1 MTTFTAEQIQLQ
13 AHIEA
18 ENAKWVAECEAMG
31 AEFYTTTVSD
41 PAHWAEM
48 GVFTVE
54 QYKRDSLISYI
65 SDGHK
70 DAYGFRPRHYDWD
83 AMSMAELEAL
93 ADDISN
99 EVTREIE
106 REEARK
112 VEAVANFQGFI
123 NEMISWGAKDRST
136 ALRWLTENETF
147 YNIQDVE
154 HWVYN
159 QGILFTDYGR
169 GLVKELSHIVK
180 YSDYEEA
187 A

>member
-1 MTTFTAEQIQLQ
+1 MSELQ
-13 AHIEA
+13 QYIEA

-31 AEFYTTTVSD
+31 AEWYTTTVSD

-54 QYKRDSLISYI
+54 DYKRSQLVSYI
-65 SDGHK
+65 SDAYK
-70 DAYGFRPRHYDWD
+70 DVYGFRPRGYDWD
-83 AMSMAELEAL
+83 NMSMDELKKWSDELSEEA
-93 ADDISN
+93 
-99 EVTREIE
+99 TREFE

-112 VEAVANFQGFI
+112 AEAVTSFKGFI
-123 NEMISWGAKDRST
+123 NEMIGWGAKDRQT

-147 YNIQDVE
+147 HHIQDVE

-169 GLVKELSHIVK
+169 GLVKELEAIVN
-180 YSDYEEA
+180 YSDEELV
-187 A
+187 